1 MSTGRTIIK
10 IIVDYNNE
18 LHILEAYSHEY
29 RSLMHFIFD
38 KIYIEDFGDC
48 RGMGRCGTC
57 LIEILNQQY
66 INDEYE
72 RNELTTLGRLGYVIP
87 NTRLA
92 CQLLVDERINNLH
105 CRIILPDSLD
115 YQ

>member
-1 MSTGRTIIK
+1 MNKERTIIK
-10 IIVDYNNE
+10 ITVDYNNE
-18 LHILEAYSHEY
+18 LHILEAYPREY

-48 RGMGRCGTC
+48 RGMSRCGTC

-66 INDEYE
+66 AADDYE
-72 RNELTTLGRLGYVIP
+72 RNELTALGRLGKLEP

-92 CQLLVDERINNLH
+92 CQILVDERINNFH
-105 CRIILPDSLD
+105 CKVILLESLGF
-115 YQ
+115 

>member
-1 MSTGRTIIK
+1 MSTERNSIK
-10 IIVDYNNE
+10 ITVEYNND
-18 LHILEAYSHEY
+18 LHILETYPHGY

-57 LIEILNQQY
+57 LLEIVNQQCA
-66 INDEYE
+66 DDDYE
-72 RNELTTLGRLGYVIP
+72 RNELTTLGRLGFIVP

-92 CQLLVDERINNLH
+92 CQILVDERINNLY
-105 CRIILPDSLD
+105 CRVILPESG
-115 YQ
+115 

>member
-1 MSTGRTIIK
+1 MSSERSVIK
-10 IIVDYNNE
+10 IIVEYGNE
-18 LHILEAYSHEY
+18 QHTLETYSHGY

-57 LIEILNQQY
+57 LVEILNQQY
-66 INDEYE
+66 SSADFE
-72 RNELTTLGRLGYVIP
+72 RNELTTIGRLGELIP

-92 CQLLVDERINNLH
+92 CQILVDERINNLH
-105 CRIILPDSLD
+105 CRVILPESLGF
-115 YQ
+115 

>member
-10 IIVDYNNE
+10 ITVDYNNE
-18 LHILEAYSHEY
+18 LHILQAYAHEY

-57 LIEILNQQY
+57 LVEIVNQQY
-66 INDEYE
+66 TDADYE
-72 RNELTTLGRLGYVIP
+72 RNELTTLSRLGYVVH

-92 CQLLVDERINNLH
+92 CQILVDERINNLH
-105 CRIILPDSLD
+105 CKILLPESLGV
-115 YQ
+115 